1 LTCPLPYWQDDDVA
15 RIRISTRGRV
25 VVPKA
30 IRDKRRWKAGMRLI
44 VEELPDGV
52 LLKPTTKHKVRT
64 TKRARKSDWPFA
76 P

>member
-1 LTCPLPYWQDDDVA
+1 LTCPLSYWQDNNVA

-30 IRDKRRWKAGMRLI
+30 IRDKRLI
-44 VEELPDGV
+44 VEERPDGV
-52 LLKPTTKHKVRT
+52 LLKPVTKHKVRT
-64 TKRARKSDWPFA
+64 TKRASKFDWPLA